1 MDQQLKLFLKKMTNI
16 KYFYIKL
23 SCLFELAWIE
33 VKLKYDRSILGPFW
47 ISISM
52 VILILGLSYAY
63 GSIFDLSAIKSLPW
77 IASGVVT
84 WQFIT
89 TTIEESCQKF
99 ITPESLNI
107 SLSPIEFILI
117 NVFKNLIIF
126 FHNFAVLILILI
138 FTETTFNYNFLFIF
152 YGLII
157 LIINSLCVG
166 VIFGFLCCRYRDFI
180 LIVRNLLFII
190 FLITPIF
197 WSPEV
202 LSKNRFLLVDYNI
215 VFHTIQTIRD
225 PLLGNSISSFTFYF
239 TILFTFFLSFFSF
252 LIYKK
257 YKRKYVFWI

>member
-1 MDQQLKLFLKKMTNI
+1 MTNI

-77 IASGVVT
+77 IASGVVA

-107 SLSPIEFILI
+107 NLSPICSKSYIYRSPFLP
-117 NVFKNLIIF
+117 
-126 FHNFAVLILILI
+126 VL
-138 FTETTFNYNFLFIF
+138 
-152 YGLII
+152 
-157 LIINSLCVG
+157 
-166 VIFGFLCCRYRDFI
+166 
-180 LIVRNLLFII
+180 
-190 FLITPIF
+190 
-197 WSPEV
+197 
-202 LSKNRFLLVDYNI
+202 
-215 VFHTIQTIRD
+215 
-225 PLLGNSISSFTFYF
+225 
-239 TILFTFFLSFFSF
+239 
-252 LIYKK
+252 
-257 YKRKYVFWI
+257 

>member
-1 MDQQLKLFLKKMTNI
+1 MINT
-16 KYFYIKL
+16 KYFYTKL

-63 GSIFDLSAIKSLPW
+63 GSIFDLSAVKSLPW
-77 IASGVVT
+77 IACGIVT

-107 SLSPIEFILI
+107 NLSPIEFILI
-117 NVFKNLIIF
+117 NIFKNVIIF
-126 FHNFAVLILILI
+126 FHNFVVLILILI
-138 FTETTFNYNFLFIF
+138 FTEATLNLNLLFIF

-157 LIINSLCVG
+157 LFINSLCVG

-190 FLITPIF
+190 FLVTPIF

-215 VFHTIQTIRD
+215 IYYQLELFIENKAYKND
-225 PLLGNSISSFTFYF
+225 GLLECEVNE
-239 TILFTFFLSFFSF
+239 ILNENLQFLLFS
-252 LIYKK
+252 YKN
-257 YKRKYVFWI
+257 YKIAS